1 MEEILHI
8 VKNIT
13 VFIVIFSIVSNLFAR
28 SKYHKYF
35 GFIEGV
41 IVLILVLEP
50 FFSLVSDGTVL
61 DEYLQKNILEIEKGE
76 YEDELRMVGEQR
88 EQILGEAWQEGQEDR
103 QDE

>member
-1 MEEILHI
+1 MGEILQV

-13 VFIVIFSIVSNLFAR
+13 VFIIIFSIVSNLFAR

-61 DEYLQKNILEIEKGE
+61 DKYLQKNILEIEKGE
-76 YEDELRMVGEQR
+76 YEDELRMIGEQR
-88 EQILGEAWQEGQEDR
+88 EQILGEAWQEGVEGR